1 MSNVNQAFLRAYVKN
16 RAASIAAAQANAESQ
31 QPLPNQMASEQS
43 VPASNPFTPAP
54 QQYSQ
59 GMQHTANEGV
69 KVRVDSSHR
78 QGVRQ
83 PTDTNRP
90 QMQPLAIPQVAMQ
103 SSVTRDAN
111 TGRTPQSGI
120 WSPIGVERGMK
131 ATSGDATTPAIVRN
145 GVPPVQNAVA
155 QPHANTLNANTPIQ
169 RAAARTAA
177 PAPSRV
183 HTVSHPASNNAA
195 TVHTSQDANGQHYA
209 FHPSHSTRSTSNDA
223 PVKREN
229 PVSSPNELTAERS
242 TYRDLPSEEQI
253 DHRAIY
259 QRIDPR
265 SANDVPKSHLAAPH
279 YKQLA
284 APESRTLPV
293 DNDRGSQSDH
303 GPQTV
308 LPPKARSIAVGQ
320 SVPHT
325 APQPNQMPSMPTV
338 AKPPATSSR
347 QSAIREQIARQQ
359 VQTAPLPLPVAFAPS
374 WEVDEFFWPEVLK
387 KLEEA
392 NATAFSQIGK
402 HLQMAN
408 RDGLKVMAIT
418 SGERGVG
425 RSTVAMH
432 MARCAAAMG
441 LQVAVIDAD
450 TYSPSL
456 IDQLR
461 LDIEHGWQDCLFENV
476 PLEEVAV
483 RSIADGI
490 TFFPL
495 TSVISQQQVHAN
507 LHRMAKLIKRIS
519 TAFDMVF
526 IDANRLNLEQ
536 RDMIGVSNETVV
548 DAAIVVVD
556 TELSIKEKVDTA
568 VSILQTMGISSIG
581 LVENFQSK

>member
-16 RAASIAAAQANAESQ
+16 RAASIAAAQAAAESTDQINNPPTAQ
-31 QPLPNQMASEQS
+31 QPMTDPSQY
-43 VPASNPFTPAP
+43 TPAP
-54 QQYSQ
+54 QQFSQ

-69 KVRVDSSHR
+69 KVRIDSSHR

-83 PTDTNRP
+83 PTDTNRAP
-90 QMQPLAIPQVAMQ
+90 MQPLAIPQVASQ
-103 SSVTRDAN
+103 SSVAREAG
-111 TGRTPQSGI
+111 TGRSSGI

-131 ATSGDATTPAIVRN
+131 ATSGDATAPAVVRN
-145 GVPPVQNAVA
+145 GVPPVQSNHS
-155 QPHANTLNANTPIQ
+155 QPTPSTPIQ
-169 RAAARTAA
+169 RAAARTAS

-183 HTVSHPASNNAA
+183 HTVSHPTSSPA
-195 TVHTSQDANGQHYA
+195 TGGQATTMPSIDNNGQHYA
-209 FHPSHSTRSTSNDA
+209 FHPSHSNRSAAIESDSRRDTVAKPTIDTNS
-223 PVKREN
+223 
-229 PVSSPNELTAERS
+229 ERS
-242 TYRDLPSEEQI
+242 VYADLPSEEQI

-265 SANDVPKSHLAAPH
+265 VSNNVPKSHLAAPH
-279 YKQLA
+279 YKQMA
-284 APESRTLPV
+284 APEARKPEV
-293 DNDRGSQSDH
+293 PSDL
-303 GPQTV
+303 GTQTV

-320 SVPHT
+320 PAPHT
-325 APQPNQMPSMPTV
+325 APQPNQMPSMPSV
-338 AKPPATSSR
+338 AKPAAPVSR
-347 QSAIREQIARQQ
+347 QSAIREQIARQN
-359 VQTAPLPLPVAFAPS
+359 VQSAPLPLPVAFAPS
-374 WEVDEFFWPEVLK
+374 WEVDEFFWPEVIR

-392 NATAFSQIGK
+392 NASAFSQIGK
-402 HLQMAN
+402 HLQLAN

-432 MARCAAAMG
+432 MARCAAATG
-441 LQVAVIDAD
+441 LQVAVVDAD

-536 RDMIGVSNETVV
+536 RDMVGVSNETII